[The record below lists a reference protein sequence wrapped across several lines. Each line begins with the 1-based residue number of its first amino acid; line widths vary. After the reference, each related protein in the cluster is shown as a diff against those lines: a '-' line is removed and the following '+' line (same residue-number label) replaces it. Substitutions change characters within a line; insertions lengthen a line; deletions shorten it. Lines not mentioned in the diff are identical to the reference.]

1 MRVHERNVKMM
12 DVFIQQ
18 LINGLTL
25 GSVYALIALGY
36 TMVYGII
43 KLLNFAHGDIF
54 MVGSFISYYLILT
67 FSMNIFVA
75 FILTMVVTGILGIFI
90 DQVAYKP
97 LRKAPRISALITA
110 IGVSYLLRNGMI
122 VIAGAETRAYLQ
134 VFDHLPNFLTHSF
147 QIGNVTLKSMQIILL
162 VTTIVLMVLLQFIV
176 QKTKMGKAMR
186 AVSVDAEAAQLMGI
200 DTNMVIAFTFLL
212 GSALAGASGMLVGMY
227 YNSISPMLGAGYGTK
242 AFVAAVIGGIGL
254 IPGAVLGGYLLG
266 MIEVMITAYG
276 NSMIRD
282 AVVYIILIVILLLR
296 PAGLLG
302 NSQTEKV

>member
-1 MRVHERNVKMM
+1 M
-12 DVFIQQ
+12 DTFIQQ
-18 LINGLTL
+18 MINGLTL

-36 TMVYGII
+36 TLVYGII

-54 MVGSFISYYLILT
+54 MVGSFVSYYLILS
-67 FSMNIFVA
+67 FNMNIFVA
-75 FILTMVVTGILGIFI
+75 FLGTMAITAVLGVIT

-97 LRKAPRISALITA
+97 LRSAPRISALITA

-122 VIAGAETRAYLQ
+122 VLAGAETRAYLQ
-134 VFDHLPNFLTHSF
+134 AFDNVPSFVNQSF
-147 QIGNVTLKSMQIILL
+147 QIGNITIRVMQVILL
-162 VTTIVLMVLLQFIV
+162 VTTIALMVILQFIV

-186 AVSVDAEAAQLMGI
+186 AVSVDADAAQLMGI
-200 DTNMVIAFTFLL
+200 DTNTVIAFTFVL
-212 GSALAGASGMLVGMY
+212 GSALAGASGMLVGIY
-227 YNSISPMLGAGYGTK
+227 YNSISPLLGAGYGTK

-266 MIEVMITAYG
+266 MTEVMITAYG

-282 AVVYIILIVILLLR
+282 AVVYIILIVILLIR

-302 NSQTEKV
+302 KHQSEKV

>member
-1 MRVHERNVKMM
+1 MIVET
-12 DVFIQQ
+12 FIQQ
-18 LINGLTL
+18 VINGLTL

-54 MVGSFISYYLILT
+54 MVGSFISYYLILS
-67 FSMNIFVA
+67 FDMNIFVA
-75 FILTMVVTGILGIFI
+75 FLLTMALTAVLGVVI

-97 LRKAPRISALITA
+97 LRTSPRISALITA

-122 VIAGAETRAYLQ
+122 VITGAETRAYLQ
-134 VFDHLPNFLTHSF
+134 VFDNVPLFLTQSI
-147 QIGNVTLKSMQIILL
+147 QIGNITVKTMQIILL
-162 VTTIVLMVLLQFIV
+162 LTTIVLMVSLQFIV

-186 AVSVDAEAAQLMGI
+186 AVSVDPEAAQLMGI
-200 DTNMVIAFTFLL
+200 DTNIVIAFTFVL
-212 GSALAGASGMLVGMY
+212 GSALAGASGMLVGIY

-302 NSQTEKV
+302 NSQSEKVCQCLSGG

>member
-1 MRVHERNVKMM
+1 M
-12 DVFIQQ
+12 DTFIQQ
-18 LINGLTL
+18 MINGLTL

-36 TMVYGII
+36 TLVYGII

-54 MVGSFISYYLILT
+54 MVGSFVSYYLILS
-67 FSMNIFVA
+67 FNMNIFVA
-75 FILTMVVTGILGIFI
+75 FLGTMVITAVLGVIT

-97 LRKAPRISALITA
+97 LRSAPRISALITA

-122 VIAGAETRAYLQ
+122 VLAGAETRAYLQ
-134 VFDHLPNFLTHSF
+134 AFDNLPSFVNQSF
-147 QIGNVTLKSMQIILL
+147 QIGNITIRVMQVILL
-162 VTTIVLMVLLQFIV
+162 VTTIALMVILQFIV

-186 AVSVDAEAAQLMGI
+186 AVSVDADAAQLMGI
-200 DTNMVIAFTFLL
+200 DTNTVIAFTFVL
-212 GSALAGASGMLVGMY
+212 GSALAGASGMLVGIY
-227 YNSISPMLGAGYGTK
+227 YNSISPLLGAGYGTK

-266 MIEVMITAYG
+266 MTEVMITAYG

-282 AVVYIILIVILLLR
+282 AVVYIILIVILLIR

-302 NSQTEKV
+302 KHQSEKV

>member
-1 MRVHERNVKMM
+1 MSVET
-12 DVFIQQ
+12 FIQQ
-18 LINGLTL
+18 VINGLTL

-54 MVGSFISYYLILT
+54 MVGSFISYYLIL
-67 FSMNIFVA
+67 SLGMNIFVA
-75 FILTMVVTGILGIFI
+75 FLVTMALTAILGVVI

-97 LRKAPRISALITA
+97 LRTSPRISALITA

-122 VIAGAETRAYLQ
+122 VVTGAETRAYLQ
-134 VFDHLPNFLTHSF
+134 VFQNNIPAFVTQSF
-147 QIGNVTLKSMQIILL
+147 QIGNINIKTMQVILL
-162 VTTIVLMVLLQFIV
+162 LTTIALMVSLQFIV

-186 AVSVDAEAAQLMGI
+186 AVSVDPEAAQLMGI
-200 DTNMVIAFTFLL
+200 DTNIVIAFTFVL
-212 GSALAGASGMLVGMY
+212 GSALAGASGMLVGIY

-266 MIEVMITAYG
+266 IIEVMITAYG

-302 NSQTEKV
+302 NSQSEKV